1 MCSKFISF
9 IFRDFAVGVP
19 VRLSSQDNCHE
30 SHHHPRGVRRGGRLR
45 SEECRRQSALQRLS
59 TSSLSSPSPNW
70 PLANFDQQKIPLK
83 KGTFSQQTLSLALF
97 NLSLA
102 LFWSILSFIWAIWT
116 LLIAKKT
123 LFVLAGDIFVG
134 SKWQTFRTQYFE
146 SNGFW
151 DRKNWTR
158 TFSGF
163 NSASQNFAPQDPTL
177 VMIWSL

>member
-19 VRLSSQDNCHE
+19 VRLSSQDHCHE
-30 SHHHPRGVRRGGRLR
+30 SHHHPRGVRRGAG
-45 SEECRRQSALQRLS
+45 CGRRQSALQRLS
-59 TSSLSSPSPNW
+59 TSSSSSPSPNW

-83 KGTFSQQTLSLALF
+83 TGTFSQQTLLLALF

-116 LLIAKKT
+116 LLNAKKT
-123 LFVLAGDIFVG
+123 LFVLAGPWHFLQGQSGRLSAHSILREMVSEFEKIQQG
-134 SKWQTFRTQYFE
+134 HFR
-146 SNGFW
+146 GF
-151 DRKNWTR
+151 DST
-158 TFSGF
+158 
-163 NSASQNFAPQDPTL
+163 SQNFAPQDPTL

>member
-83 KGTFSQQTLSLALF
+83 KGTFSQQTLLLALF

-116 LLIAKKT
+116 LLIAKKNIVCPCGWHFCRIKVADFT
-123 LFVLAGDIFVG
+123 HTVFWKQWFPGSKKLNRDIFGV
-134 SKWQTFRTQYFE
+134 
-146 SNGFW
+146 
-151 DRKNWTR
+151 
-158 TFSGF
+158 
-163 NSASQNFAPQDPTL
+163 
-177 VMIWSL
+177 

>member
-19 VRLSSQDNCHE
+19 VRLSRSLSWKPSSSSWCE
-30 SHHHPRGVRRGGRLR
+30 AGGRLR
-45 SEECRRQSALQRLS
+45 PEECRRQSALQRLS

-134 SKWQTFRTQYFE
+134 SKWQTLRTQYFE
-146 SNGFW
+146 SNGFR
-151 DRKNWTR
+151 DRKNWTG